1 MEFLNTWLQT
11 IIVSVI
17 IATIVEMILPSG
29 NNKKYIKVVLGI
41 YVVFNIITPVINK
54 ITNDG
59 FEISSIINIDE
70 YSKKME
76 EYKIDTLDES
86 SITAKNNNSIEQIY
100 ILNLEKDMKAKLEEK
115 GYKVDK
121 IEIFLQG
128 NEEYLIEK
136 VELYIEKEN
145 NKEESI
151 DNKTSDITKDID
163 QIKEVEKVNIQI
175 QNNNQLEETKNVEN
189 KNLNNKNSITEK
201 EKQEIKEYIASIYEA
216 KEILI
221 Y

>member
-100 ILNLEKDMKAKLEEK
+100 MLNLEKDMKAKLEEK